1 MIQQQES
8 APAAAARAT
17 SGLDAPVVSDWLDGL
32 FGRLS
37 VRRRVV
43 LSQLPLTVTVGLVAV
58 ATALFS
64 PGTLA
69 DNAFGLSLLAH
80 VAILAVCLA
89 VPWDKFPYALIA
101 LIPLLDCLAIGFTR
115 EAGGPAFNVLSL
127 LLVFPVVWLSI
138 QRRRYMVALAIG
150 GTVLSTLI
158 PAAIAGSP
166 STPASMI
173 RTIFLPLVMSG
184 IAVTAHVVTTTI
196 HRQRARLVQNERAL
210 ADTLAESLRRQQ
222 LLDAVLGA
230 VGMGVLVVDHKG
242 GTVLANKAM
251 YADPA
256 LAGIL
261 QVSGQLLLPDRSTP
275 VPADRSPLARA
286 AVGKDFRDELYWVD
300 GPDQQRAYSVSAH
313 GIPAR
318 GQDPRGSVVTFVDVT
333 ALIRALAAK
342 DDFVSTVSHELR
354 TPLTSILGYLE
365 LVLEQ
370 PGHEEISGELLIV
383 RRNAE
388 HLLRLVNDLVAVASD
403 RMELSLED
411 ADLAQLVTDVARA
424 TGPTAAGNRCEL
436 VLDVEQTLPARLDP
450 ERIRQV
456 LRNLLS
462 NAIKYSP
469 AGGRIT
475 VNARRTGSELVCS
488 ITDTGIGMNTEEQE
502 QAFTKF
508 FRAARSRETAIPGAG
523 LGLPIS
529 RTIVEGHGGTISLTS
544 APGVG
549 TTATLALPAP

>member
-1 MIQQQES
+1 MIQQQ
-8 APAAAARAT
+8 AVPDAATNTTTGRD
-17 SGLDAPVVSDWLDGL
+17 GPVVSDWLDGL
-32 FGRLS
+32 FGGLG

-43 LSQLPLTVTVGLVAV
+43 LSQLPLTVTVGLVV
-58 ATALFS
+58 IATAVFS
-64 PGTLA
+64 PATLVE
-69 DNAFGLSLLAH
+69 DVFRLTLLAH
-80 VAILAVCLA
+80 LAIFAACLA
-89 VPWDKFPYALIA
+89 IPWGRLPHAAFTV
-101 LIPLLDCLAIGFTR
+101 IPLFDCLAIGFTR
-115 EAGGPAFNVLSL
+115 EAGGPVFNVLSL
-127 LLVFPVVWLSI
+127 LLVFPVVWLSM
-138 QRRRYMVALAIG
+138 QQRRYMVVLAIG
-150 GTVLSTLI
+150 GSVLSTLV

-166 STPASMI
+166 STSASMI

-196 HRQRARLVQNERAL
+196 HRQRARLVQSGHAL
-210 ADTLAESLRRQQ
+210 ADTLAESVRRQQ

-251 YADPA
+251 HADPA

-261 QVSGQLLLPDRSTP
+261 QASGKLLLPDRSTP
-275 VPADRSPLARA
+275 VPADISPLARA
-286 AVGKDFRDELYWVD
+286 AAGKDFRDELYWVG

-313 GIPAR
+313 DIPAR
-318 GQDPRGSVVTFVDVT
+318 SQDRRGSVVTFVDVT

-342 DDFVSTVSHELR
+342 DDFVNTVSHELR

-365 LVLEQ
+365 LVLEE

-388 HLLRLVNDLVAVASD
+388 HLLRLINDLVAVASD

-424 TGPTAAGNRCEL
+424 TGPAAVGNGCEL
-436 VLDVEQTLPARLDP
+436 VLDVEQMLPARLDP

-475 VNARRTGSELVCS
+475 VSARRTGSELVCS

-549 TTATLALPAP
+549 TTATFALPAP